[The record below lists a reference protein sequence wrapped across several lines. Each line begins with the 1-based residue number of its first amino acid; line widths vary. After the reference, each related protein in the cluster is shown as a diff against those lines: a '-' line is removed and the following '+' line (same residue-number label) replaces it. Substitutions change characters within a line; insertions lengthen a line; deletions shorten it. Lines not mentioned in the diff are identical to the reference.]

1 MYWIIRTHGRKWYR
15 GMTQITRKL
24 FTLVLALA
32 LLAGFVS
39 TAQAANSI
47 AETPPETSEASV
59 GPAAPS
65 VQDEAVF
72 QYSEGL
78 RLFQDAQFHAA
89 KGNTSAWK
97 RVLKEARK
105 KFEDA
110 LEIEPDFVEAKSNI
124 GYVELTLED
133 YKHAIE
139 TFKSVA
145 SQYPHHLETLNGL
158 ATAYAFNG
166 EIDDAVLTFEQLTL
180 LAPGNADYLFNYGSV
195 LQRAARYD
203 DAKRVYDRAL
213 KVDSRHQRVLFN
225 LGTLYQ
231 NQGALDEAVGYY
243 DRAKTAA
250 IGNTVG
256 LEAMNR
262 LKEIEYLKN
271 RELLEEQ
278 AAEEESQAGAEEP
291 ETEPKN

>member
-1 MYWIIRTHGRKWYR
+1 MFWIIRTHGRKWYR

-139 TFKSVA
+139 AFKSVA

-213 KVDSRHQRVLFN
+213 KVDSRHQRVWFN

-231 NQGALDEAVGYY
+231 NQAALDEAVGYY